1 MTLRR
6 TSMSKTKW
14 SAAIL
19 GLVAALGLTH
29 LTCHQA
35 PMLAPPGSTLT
46 LFANPTFI
54 PAFGGRS
61 VISALVIEP
70 AGTPVADG
78 TVVQF
83 FTNLGRIDEQGK
95 TNDGI
100 ARVNL
105 VADGRSG
112 TATVTA
118 VSGGEAVAPSPT
130 PPPTTT
136 TVPSSLTAAPSTGT
150 ASSTGVA
157 VTGAAVS
164 ALQASASIDI
174 AIGSSLPAF
183 VKVTAFPPRLTDRR
197 STLITA
203 NVFDDNGNPVANV
216 PVIFEVVP
224 AGDDDVLTG
233 FERMDSQGTPT
244 FTDNNGQAQD
254 IMRTSY
260 PVDQPQRIARVN
272 ATTATEIEGFVDV
285 VIN

>member
-1 MTLRR
+1 
-6 TSMSKTKW
+6 MSKKTQGA
-14 SAAIL
+14 AAISL
-19 GLVAALGLTH
+19 LAALGLAH
-29 LTCHQA
+29 MTCHQA

-83 FTNLGRIDEQGK
+83 FTSLGRIDEQGK

-118 VSGGEAVAPSPT
+118 VSGGEAVAPSPSPSPT
-130 PPPTTT
+130 PTP
-136 TVPSSLTAAPSTGT
+136 TAATAGT
-150 ASSTGVA
+150 TSSAGVA
-157 VTGAAVS
+157 VVGAAVS
-164 ALQASASIDI
+164 ALQASASIEI
-174 AIGSSLPAF
+174 AIGSSLPEL
-183 VKVTAFPPRLTDRR
+183 VIVTAFPPRLTDRR

-203 NVFDDNGNPVANV
+203 NVFDANGNPVANV
-216 PVIFEVVP
+216 PVIFQVVP
-224 AGDDDVLTG
+224 AGEGDVLTG

-260 PVDQPQRIARVN
+260 PPLEPQRIARVS
-272 ATTATEIEGFVDV
+272 ARTATDVEGTVDIV
-285 VIN
+285 VN